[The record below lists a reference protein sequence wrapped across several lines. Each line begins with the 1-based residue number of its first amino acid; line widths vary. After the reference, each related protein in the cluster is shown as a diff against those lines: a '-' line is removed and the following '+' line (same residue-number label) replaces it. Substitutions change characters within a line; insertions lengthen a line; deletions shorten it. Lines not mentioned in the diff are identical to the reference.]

1 MHIDVDL
8 ERNGGLPL
16 YLIFYILY
24 ISIDIPSP
32 LIYHSRQVRNK
43 KSLMIGKKI
52 KLQDEINVDES
63 L

>member
-1 MHIDVDL
+1 MVAYRSISF
-8 ERNGGLPL
+8 
-16 YLIFYILY
+16 IYILY